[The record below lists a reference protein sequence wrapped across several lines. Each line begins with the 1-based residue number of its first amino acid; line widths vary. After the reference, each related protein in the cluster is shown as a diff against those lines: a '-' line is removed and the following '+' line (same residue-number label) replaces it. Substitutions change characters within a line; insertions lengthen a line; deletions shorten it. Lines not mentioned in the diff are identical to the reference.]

1 MKRSIQTI
9 RFNHP
14 MDYAAMLALQKDRC
28 AAVEHGAAPNTLFLL
43 EHTPVITLG
52 RRSDPANL
60 LLSQEELARRGIA
73 LFETDRGGDVT
84 YHGPGQLIA
93 YPILALAA
101 WKQSYRWY
109 LRSLEAVLIDLLQGY
124 GLPAERMEGFTGI
137 WVRGAKVAAIG
148 VGVHNWVSFH
158 GIALNVRPD
167 MEHFR
172 LIVPCGIQDKPVVS
186 LEALLSPAPD
196 MAQIMADFE
205 AAFRAYFE
213 VPDDAPIPEP

>member
-93 YPILALAA
+93 YPILA
-101 WKQSYRWY
+101 
-109 LRSLEAVLIDLLQGY
+109 
-124 GLPAERMEGFTGI
+124 
-137 WVRGAKVAAIG
+137 
-148 VGVHNWVSFH
+148 
-158 GIALNVRPD
+158 
-167 MEHFR
+167 
-172 LIVPCGIQDKPVVS
+172 
-186 LEALLSPAPD
+186 
-196 MAQIMADFE
+196 
-205 AAFRAYFE
+205 
-213 VPDDAPIPEP
+213 